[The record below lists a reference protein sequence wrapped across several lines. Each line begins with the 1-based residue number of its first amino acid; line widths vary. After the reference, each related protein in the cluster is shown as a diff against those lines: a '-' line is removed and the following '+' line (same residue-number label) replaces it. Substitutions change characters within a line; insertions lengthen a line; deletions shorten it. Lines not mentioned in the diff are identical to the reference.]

1 MNHIYKVIFCKATG
15 VFVAVAEFARAHGKK
30 GSGAV
35 GQAGEVKASATSVKY
50 FALTALSGA
59 MMVVSGQAM
68 AAGSFASGNGV
79 AITPTNGAAAN
90 NGNIYTNIAIGGHA
104 TATGKQQAIAI
115 GSGKTLGEGA
125 NATGDQSIAIG
136 ANTNATGA
144 SSIAIGG
151 DDLDEASK
159 VNLDRSVSRGGVNSG
174 TVATSYEA
182 YTGYRMVDPT
192 NDATQ
197 YINTQAGTAAV
208 AVGVQANAS
217 GALATAIG
225 TSSKATV
232 LGATA
237 FGVGA
242 HATLE
247 NSVALGSGSK
257 TNTNATGVTSA
268 TVNGINYSGFAGGG
282 DVTAGDQVSVG
293 STGYE
298 RQIKNVAPGA
308 ITAASTDAINGSQ
321 LYITNN
327 VIGNVAK
334 STATNLGGGSKVGAD
349 GNLTAPTYNVVTPT
363 GSNYKTANNVGDGL
377 SNLNAYV
384 NEGFKVQGNGT
395 AQGTVTPTEA
405 INFVNGTNTT
415 ATVSPEANGV
425 TNVTFNV
432 NTTTLTPNNTGTVTA
447 GNTAGLANAN
457 DIANAI
463 NNAGFTLQAQGANGS
478 LVKPGATVN
487 LNSSSP
493 SLLTVSKNAADN
505 TVNFD
510 LSQTAK
516 DGIAK
521 GNTSVQTITTR
532 ISNDNGT
539 SKTEAQTINQDQ
551 QYADF
556 IAGDNIRLEQATGG
570 GIKISSTAAAGAPI
584 HYYSVNDNGGNE
596 NNYNNDGATGRD
608 SLAIGINALAS
619 GQGSTAIGG
628 LTNQATAQNTTAVGE
643 NNIAS
648 GIFGTAIG
656 GLNSAEAGATAIGN
670 NNTGT
675 QAYATA
681 IGRLNQNTAAY
692 AVAIGSENR
701 ATGTY
706 STAIGYKSQA
716 TANNAIAVGNN
727 ATAPAANTVVIGN
740 NASVNVNTSNYYNQ
754 SVAIGNNAKVG
765 SGQGGTYQAGTA
777 NTGGT
782 AVGHDAQ
789 TSYAGAVALGSAR
802 ARASNSIAIGAQGSY
817 WAITEADGAFAVG
830 NGATVSTAQSI
841 GGQAIGRGAIV
852 KGPGGQ
858 AYGQGANAYGISA
871 IAIGGAHQLTFG
883 PSIPTGVS
891 AAQVGTAAGAADRGI
906 AIGSTARVGSGAND
920 SIALGSNTAVADGA
934 ISAIAIGNNAKATG
948 TQSISIGTGNI
959 VSGNNSGALG
969 DPSLVAGSNSYSVG
983 NNNVISAATDNG
995 FIYGGQNNLGGT
1007 TTRDTNGVVTG
1018 STITGNNA
1026 ANRSVAIGFQNNVA
1040 TNANIN
1046 DSVAIGSKNTIDQ
1059 SNTFVLGN
1067 NVTTTQ
1073 ANSVVLGNA
1082 SADRAA
1088 TTETQAEVN
1097 GITYGNFAGQ
1107 GKEANGVVSVGGEGT
1122 ERQIINVAAGQISA
1136 TSTDAIN
1143 GSQLYLTQQALG
1155 NVANSTK
1162 NIIGGNTQVNSD
1174 GTLTVSN
1181 IGGTGKDTIDEA
1193 IKASKTEVQAGTN
1206 IANIEKTTGANGQ
1219 DIYTVNA
1226 DGAKVTAGTG
1236 VNVEAGD
1243 KDSNNITNY
1252 TVNVK
1257 QADLAT
1263 NPNGTVTNNNTG
1275 DTFATGDQVANAINN
1290 AGFNLQTNGDEASL
1304 VKNGDTVQL
1313 LDGQNIAITRE
1324 GNNITVATTKDL
1336 IADSLTTGDSVVNN
1350 DGITINNGNN
1360 AQPVTL
1366 TKDGL
1371 NNGGNKITNVA
1382 AGTADTDAVNVSQ
1395 LQTAQAKATTKLED
1409 GTATTVSSTPNADGS
1424 TTYNVNVQTDG
1435 TTLTVNGDNQLTAVT
1450 TALNSDGK
1458 GNTNATNP
1466 NNLVK
1471 AGDIANAINNAGFN
1485 LQTNGD
1491 EASLVKNG
1499 DTVQLLDGQNIAI
1512 TREGN
1517 NITVATTKDLVADSL
1532 TTGNTV
1538 VNNDGVTL
1546 TGGNNQ
1552 PVTLTNN
1559 GLNNGGNKITNVAAG
1574 TADTDAVNVS
1584 QLQTAQA
1591 KATTKLE
1598 DGTATTVSSTPNAD
1612 GSTTYKVNAQTDGT
1626 TLTVNDNNQLT
1637 AQTSGI
1643 RAGDNGRVNI
1653 NEGDNPDSL
1662 VTAGNVT
1669 NAINNAG
1676 FNLQTNGDTASLVK
1690 NGDTVQLL
1698 DGQNIAITR
1707 DGNNITVAT
1716 TKDLVADSLTT
1727 GNTVVNNDGVT
1738 LTGGNNQPVT
1748 LTNNGLNNGGNKI
1761 TNVAAG
1767 TADTDAVNVSQLQ
1780 TAQAKATTKLED
1792 GTATTVSSTPNADGS
1807 TTYNVN
1813 VQTDGTTLT
1822 VNGDNQ
1828 LTAVTT
1834 ALNSDGKGNTNATN
1848 PNNLVKAGDI
1858 ANAIN
1863 NAGFNLQTNGDEAS
1877 LVKNGDTV
1885 QLLDGQNIAIT
1896 REGNNITV
1904 ATTKDL
1910 IADSLTTGDENG
1922 GAYID
1927 RNIIGVGDNSTGQA
1941 TVLQPGAITVGGPN
1955 NGIRIE
1961 GDAGKING
1969 LTNKTFDP
1977 NNIVSGQAATEDQLQ
1992 QAAAAA
1998 TTKLANG
2005 TATTVET
2012 TTNEDGSTTYKVNAQ
2027 TDGTTLT
2034 VNGDN
2039 QLTAVTTALNSDGK
2053 GNTNATNPNNLVKAG
2068 DIANAI
2074 NNAGFNLQTNGDEA
2088 SLVKNGDTVQLLD
2101 GQNIAITRE
2110 GNNIT
2115 VATTKD
2121 LVADSLTTGDT
2132 VINNSGVALNNGN
2145 NAQPV
2150 TLTKDGLNNGG
2161 NKITNVA
2168 PGDISTDS
2176 TDAVN
2181 GSQLYTTN
2189 QNVANNA
2196 DTIAKGFN
2204 ISADNGN
2211 TDNVQLG
2218 ETINYTSTDGNI
2230 VTTANNNQ
2238 IDLGLAPVVT
2248 VGNTSPISIDGNN
2261 GTIGGL
2267 TNIDFDPN
2275 NIVSGQAATEDQL
2288 QQAAAAATTKLA
2300 NGTATT
2306 VETTTNEDGSTT
2318 YKVNAQ
2324 TDGTTLTVNDNN
2336 QLTAKTSGINAGNDG
2351 RVTTNEGDDPNS
2363 LVTAGNVA
2371 NAINNAGFN
2380 LQTNGD
2386 EASLVKNGDTVQL
2399 LDGQNIA
2406 ITREG
2411 NNITVAT
2418 KPNVVFDSVKAGNTI
2433 INQDG
2438 INNGGK
2444 LITNVASGLQ
2454 GKTLSQIKDEG
2465 SSSSQWSNAATI
2477 GDLTQVQTNV
2487 SNTQQIVGG
2496 VDIDGNVVDG
2506 DGSLLT
2512 VVNADNST
2520 TPVTLTA
2527 AEALRTYD
2535 AVGAGTVETNSV
2547 LTAVKN
2553 INEQGTKYIHF
2564 NGGERSVGGQRGTN
2578 DEQSQANG
2586 SKSTAIG
2593 YKTDANGDAAVA
2605 IGNQVL
2611 ANGQQAIAIG
2621 DRAQAVGSQSISIG
2635 TENIVTGKNSG
2646 AIGDPSIIDGDNSYS
2661 IGNNNRI
2668 GGTTQNAFILGNNVQ
2683 LGADNDGNVT
2693 NNVSGAVA
2701 LGNNTAVNVAG
2712 GVALGENSVASR
2724 AGLGNNVTTNSG
2736 TITQATSDTTSQV
2749 FALQQ
2754 SSQADKDA
2762 IIATATNSVGAVSVG
2777 REGVNRQITNV
2788 AAGSLD
2794 SDAVNVAQ
2802 LRAAAQAAS
2811 QAATAASSKV
2821 AAGQNITVTS
2831 APNTDGSTTYT
2842 VATTPNL
2849 VADSLTINNGD
2860 NPVTLNASGL
2870 NNGGNRITNV
2880 AKGVD
2885 GTDAVNVDQLNN
2897 AINSAASGA
2906 RTEIKAGTNIANVVK
2921 TTGENA
2927 QNIYTINARGTSTT
2941 AGSDAVTVT
2950 SSDAANNVTNYAVDL
2965 SDATKV
2971 SLAKADSAVQNIQ
2984 AGQNIAITR
2993 DGNNVTVATTP
3004 NLVADSLT
3012 TGDTVV
3018 NNAGLTINNGP
3029 SVTQRG
3035 VNAGDQKITNVA
3047 AGDINADSKDA
3058 VNGSQLYATNQN
3070 VTQVQG
3076 DVAKL
3081 NNGAA
3086 GVVRYSSADTPTTPN
3101 GGVVSNDVTLVGKAN
3116 EPVTIHNVA
3125 PGRAVTDAVNVG
3137 QLSALEGKV
3146 NNAVNKLGYRI
3157 DDVHDQA
3164 NAGISAAMATAALPQ
3179 AFLPGKSMV
3188 SGGLA
3193 SYNGEGAVAV
3203 GVSTLSD
3210 NGRWVIKLSGT
3221 ADTQGNAGGSI
3232 GAGFHW

>member
-1 MNHIYKVIFCKATG
+1 M
-15 VFVAVAEFARAHGKK
+15 
-30 GSGAV
+30 
-35 GQAGEVKASATSVKY
+35 
-50 FALTALSGA
+50 
-59 MMVVSGQAM
+59 
-68 AAGSFASGNGV
+68 
-79 AITPTNGAAAN
+79 
-90 NGNIYTNIAIGGHA
+90 
-104 TATGKQQAIAI
+104 
-115 GSGKTLGEGA
+115 
-125 NATGDQSIAIG
+125 
-136 ANTNATGA
+136 
-144 SSIAIGG
+144 
-151 DDLDEASK
+151 
-159 VNLDRSVSRGGVNSG
+159 
-174 TVATSYEA
+174 
-182 YTGYRMVDPT
+182 
-192 NDATQ
+192 
-197 YINTQAGTAAV
+197 
-208 AVGVQANAS
+208 
-217 GALATAIG
+217 
-225 TSSKATV
+225 
-232 LGATA
+232 
-237 FGVGA
+237 
-242 HATLE
+242 
-247 NSVALGSGSK
+247 
-257 TNTNATGVTSA
+257 
-268 TVNGINYSGFAGGG
+268 
-282 DVTAGDQVSVG
+282 
-293 STGYE
+293 
-298 RQIKNVAPGA
+298 
-308 ITAASTDAINGSQ
+308 
-321 LYITNN
+321 
-327 VIGNVAK
+327 
-334 STATNLGGGSKVGAD
+334 
-349 GNLTAPTYNVVTPT
+349 
-363 GSNYKTANNVGDGL
+363 
-377 SNLNAYV
+377 
-384 NEGFKVQGNGT
+384 
-395 AQGTVTPTEA
+395 
-405 INFVNGTNTT
+405 
-415 ATVSPEANGV
+415 
-425 TNVTFNV
+425 
-432 NTTTLTPNNTGTVTA
+432 
-447 GNTAGLANAN
+447 
-457 DIANAI
+457 
-463 NNAGFTLQAQGANGS
+463 
-478 LVKPGATVN
+478 
-487 LNSSSP
+487 
-493 SLLTVSKNAADN
+493 
-505 TVNFD
+505 
-510 LSQTAK
+510 
-516 DGIAK
+516 
-521 GNTSVQTITTR
+521 
-532 ISNDNGT
+532 
-539 SKTEAQTINQDQ
+539 
-551 QYADF
+551 
-556 IAGDNIRLEQATGG
+556 
-570 GIKISSTAAAGAPI
+570 
-584 HYYSVNDNGGNE
+584 
-596 NNYNNDGATGRD
+596 
-608 SLAIGINALAS
+608 
-619 GQGSTAIGG
+619 
-628 LTNQATAQNTTAVGE
+628 
-643 NNIAS
+643 
-648 GIFGTAIG
+648 
-656 GLNSAEAGATAIGN
+656 
-670 NNTGT
+670 
-675 QAYATA
+675 
-681 IGRLNQNTAAY
+681 
-692 AVAIGSENR
+692 
-701 ATGTY
+701 
-706 STAIGYKSQA
+706 
-716 TANNAIAVGNN
+716 
-727 ATAPAANTVVIGN
+727 
-740 NASVNVNTSNYYNQ
+740 
-754 SVAIGNNAKVG
+754 
-765 SGQGGTYQAGTA
+765 
-777 NTGGT
+777 
-782 AVGHDAQ
+782 
-789 TSYAGAVALGSAR
+789 
-802 ARASNSIAIGAQGSY
+802 
-817 WAITEADGAFAVG
+817 
-830 NGATVSTAQSI
+830 
-841 GGQAIGRGAIV
+841 
-852 KGPGGQ
+852 
-858 AYGQGANAYGISA
+858 
-871 IAIGGAHQLTFG
+871 
-883 PSIPTGVS
+883 
-891 AAQVGTAAGAADRGI
+891 
-906 AIGSTARVGSGAND
+906 
-920 SIALGSNTAVADGA
+920 
-934 ISAIAIGNNAKATG
+934 
-948 TQSISIGTGNI
+948 
-959 VSGNNSGALG
+959 
-969 DPSLVAGSNSYSVG
+969 
-983 NNNVISAATDNG
+983 
-995 FIYGGQNNLGGT
+995 
-1007 TTRDTNGVVTG
+1007 
-1018 STITGNNA
+1018 
-1026 ANRSVAIGFQNNVA
+1026 
-1040 TNANIN
+1040 
-1046 DSVAIGSKNTIDQ
+1046 
-1059 SNTFVLGN
+1059 
-1067 NVTTTQ
+1067 
-1073 ANSVVLGNA
+1073 
-1082 SADRAA
+1082 
-1088 TTETQAEVN
+1088 
-1097 GITYGNFAGQ
+1097 
-1107 GKEANGVVSVGGEGT
+1107 
-1122 ERQIINVAAGQISA
+1122 
-1136 TSTDAIN
+1136 
-1143 GSQLYLTQQALG
+1143 
-1155 NVANSTK
+1155 
-1162 NIIGGNTQVNSD
+1162 
-1174 GTLTVSN
+1174 
-1181 IGGTGKDTIDEA
+1181 
-1193 IKASKTEVQAGTN
+1193 
-1206 IANIEKTTGANGQ
+1206 
-1219 DIYTVNA
+1219 
-1226 DGAKVTAGTG
+1226 
-1236 VNVEAGD
+1236 
-1243 KDSNNITNY
+1243 
-1252 TVNVK
+1252 
-1257 QADLAT
+1257 
-1263 NPNGTVTNNNTG
+1263 
-1275 DTFATGDQVANAINN
+1275 
-1290 AGFNLQTNGDEASL
+1290 
-1304 VKNGDTVQL
+1304 
-1313 LDGQNIAITRE
+1313 
-1324 GNNITVATTKDL
+1324 
-1336 IADSLTTGDSVVNN
+1336 
-1350 DGITINNGNN
+1350 TINNGNN

-1626 TLTVNDNNQLT
+1626 TLTVNGDNQLT
-1637 AQTSGI
+1637 AKTSGI
-1643 RAGDNGRVNI
+1643 SAGNDGRVTT
-1653 NEGDNPDSL
+1653 NEGDDPNSL

-1676 FNLQTNGDTASLVK
+1676 FNLQTNGDEASLVK

-1707 DGNNITVAT
+1707 EGNNITVAT

-1748 LTNNGLNNGGNKI
+1748 LTNNGLNNGGNKITNVAAGTADTDAVNVSQLQTAQAKATTKLEDGTATTVSSTPNADGSTTYKVNAQTDGTTLTVNGDNQLIAVTTALNSDGKGNTNATNPDNLVKAGDIANAINNAGFNLQTNGDEASLIKNGDTVQLLDGQNIAITREGNNITVATTKDLVADSLTTGDTVINNSGVTINNGNNAQPVTLTKDGLNNGGNKI

-1910 IADSLTTGDENG
+1910 VADSLTTGNTVVNNDGVTLTGGNNQPVTLTNNGLNNGGNKITNVAAGTADTDAVNVSQLQTAQAKATTKLEDGTATTVSSTPNADGSTTYKVNAQTDGTTLTVNGDNQLTAKTSGISAGNDGRVTTNEGDDPNSLVTAGNVTNAINNAGFNLQTNGDEASLVKNGDTVQLLDGQNIAITREGNNITVATTKDLVADSLTTGNTVVNNDGVTLTGGNNQPVTLTNNGLNNGGNKITNVAAGTADTDAVNVSQLQTAQAKATTKLEDGTATTVSSTPNADGSTTYKVNAQTDGTTLTVNGDNQLTAKTSGISAGNDGRVTTNEGDDPNSLVTAGNVTNAINNAGFNLQTNGDEASLVKNGDTVQLLDGQNIAITREGNNITVATTKDLVADSLTTGNTVVNNDGVTLTGGNNQPVTLTNNGLNNGGNKITNVAAGTADTDAVNVSQLQTAQAKATTKLEDGTATTVSSTPNADGSTTYKVNAQTDGTTLTVNGDNQLTAKTSGISAGNDGRVTTNEGDDPNSLVTAGNVTNAINNAGFNLQTNGDEASLVKNGDTVQLLDGQNIAITREGNNITVATTKDLVADSLTTGNTVVNNDGVTLTGGNNQPVTLTNNGLNNGGNKITNVAAGTADTDAVNVSQLQTAQAKATTKLEDGTATTVSSTPNADGSTTYKVNAQTDGTTLTVNGDNQLTAKTSGISAGNDGRVTTNEGDDPNSLVTAGNVTNAINNAGFNLQTNGDEASLVKNGDTVQLLDGQNIAITREGNNITVATTKDLVADSLTTGDTVINNSGVAINNGNNAQPVTLTKDGLNNGGNKITNVAAGTADTDAVNVSQLQTAQAKATTKLEDGTATTVETTTNEDGSTTYKVNAQTDGTTLTVNGDNQLTAKTSGISAGNDGRVTTNEGDDPNSLVTAGNVTNAINNAGFNLQTNGDEASLVKNGDTVQLLDGQNIAITREGNNITVATTKDLVADSLTTGDQNG

-1998 TTKLANG
+1998 TTKLEDG
-2005 TATTVET
+2005 TATTVSST
-2012 TTNEDGSTTYKVNAQ
+2012 PNADGSTTYKVNAQ

-2053 GNTNATNPNNLVKAG
+2053 GNTNATNPDNLVKAG

-2088 SLVKNGDTVQLLD
+2088 SLIKNGDTVQLLD

-2115 VATTKD
+2115 VATKPN
-2121 LVADSLTTGDT
+2121 VVFASVKAGNTT
-2132 VINNSGVALNNGN
+2132 IN
-2145 NAQPV
+2145 Q
-2150 TLTKDGLNNGG
+2150 DGIDNGG

-2168 PGDISTDS
+2168 AGTAD

-2181 GSQLYTTN
+2181 VSQLQTA
-2189 QNVANNA
+2189 Q
-2196 DTIAKGFN
+2196 AK
-2204 ISADNGN
+2204 
-2211 TDNVQLG
+2211 
-2218 ETINYTSTDGNI
+2218 
-2230 VTTANNNQ
+2230 
-2238 IDLGLAPVVT
+2238 
-2248 VGNTSPISIDGNN
+2248 
-2261 GTIGGL
+2261 
-2267 TNIDFDPN
+2267 
-2275 NIVSGQAATEDQL
+2275 
-2288 QQAAAAATTKLA
+2288 ATTKLED
-2300 NGTATT
+2300 GTATT
-2306 VETTTNEDGSTT
+2306 VSSTPNADGSTT

-2324 TDGTTLTVNDNN
+2324 TDGTTLTVNGDN
-2336 QLTAKTSGINAGNDG
+2336 QLTA
-2351 RVTTNEGDDPNS
+2351 VTTALNSDGKGNTNATNPDNLVKAGDI
-2363 LVTAGNVA
+2363 A

-2386 EASLVKNGDTVQL
+2386 EASLIKNGDTVQL

-2418 KPNVVFDSVKAGNTI
+2418 KPNVVFDSVKAGNTT

-2438 INNGGK
+2438 IDNGGK

-2454 GKTLSQIKDEG
+2454 GKTLNQIKDEG

-2477 GDLTQVQTNV
+2477 GDLTQVQTNI

-2506 DGSLLT
+2506 DGSMLT

-2520 TPVTLTA
+2520 TPITLTA

-2535 AVGAGTVETNSV
+2535 AVGTGTVETNSV

-2564 NGGERSVGGQRGTN
+2564 NGGERSVGGQRGMN

-2621 DRAQAVGSQSISIG
+2621 DRAQALGSQSISIG
-2635 TENIVTGKNSG
+2635 TKNIVTGKNSG

-2693 NNVSGAVA
+2693 SNVSGAVA
-2701 LGNNTAVNVAG
+2701 LGNNTSVNVAG

-2724 AGLGNNVTTNSG
+2724 AGLGSNVTTSSG

-2777 REGVNRQITNV
+2777 REGANRQITNV

-2897 AINSAASGA
+2897 AINSAASSA

-2927 QNIYTINARGTSTT
+2927 QNIYTINALGASTT

-2950 SSDAANNVTNYAVDL
+2950 SSDAGNNVTNYAVDL
-2965 SDATKV
+2965 SDATKA

-2984 AGQNIAITR
+2984 AGQNVAITR

-3035 VNAGDQKITNVA
+3035 INAGDQKITNVA

-3086 GVVRYSSADTPTTPN
+3086 GVVRYSNADTPTTPN